1 MKPRKP
7 HRRPGRKGTTVPLED
22 GGPQDPAQA
31 SLGDKLLGKL
41 RGEGPVT
48 FTGEERARL
57 LAAFEGLAQENLQ
70 CRRALYGIAEAH
82 KRHNLQVTHTDN
94 PDGSVSF
101 DLQPAPPDDA
111 PMSVN

>member
-1 MKPRKP
+1 M
-7 HRRPGRKGTTVPLED
+7 
-22 GGPQDPAQA
+22 QA
-31 SLGDKLLGKL
+31 SLLDKL

-57 LAAFEGLAQENLQ
+57 LAAFEDQTQENLQ
-70 CRRALYGIAEAH
+70 LRRMNSGFAAGLYR
-82 KRHNLQVTHTDN
+82 KRLQLTCEEHD
-94 PDGSVSF
+94 DGSVSF